1 MEKAVTAPVAPLEGG
16 VVAPGVAEASAADKS
31 DAGWTTKTPGRKGS
45 AGQKARNEGLSPR
58 FRVGNNGKNPSSKDA
73 KQHQRTAKP
82 SFPPKGTR
90 PQGENGDGRAS
101 FYKLQELL
109 RSEAPPEYIFQ
120 MVVRIHD
127 LAQQRRLEEFESRIN
142 AIKDEEERAK
152 LQANWTDSLPA
163 KTLERFGRFADQWDY
178 TIRDDK
184 LRLARTVYSWLI

>member
-90 PQGENGDGRAS
+90 PQ
-101 FYKLQELL
+101 
-109 RSEAPPEYIFQ
+109 APPEYIFQ

-127 LAQQRRLEEFESRIN
+127 LAQQRRLEEFESRVN